1 MGIMRNIVL
10 KTAIKKALV
19 DVTDHIE
26 TMTKQSGYV
35 SSFGE
40 SVKEY
45 ISYIPA
51 SADLKAETWEGSF
64 ARMIA
69 VRAQSEMPSSQLIQN
84 QNEQSLLVS
93 LIAEWVT
100 SKGGNATNVYREFS

>member
-1 MGIMRNIVL
+1 MGIIRNLVL

-26 TMTKQSGYV
+26 KMTKQSGHV

-40 SVKEY
+40 MVKEY
-45 ISYIPA
+45 LSYIPA
-51 SADLKAETWEGSF
+51 SADLQAETWEGSF

-84 QNEQSLLVS
+84 QEEKAVLIS
-93 LIAEWVT
+93 LITEWVA
-100 SKGGNATNVYREFS
+100 SKGGNATNVYREFN